1 MVAREPTESAPPAEP
16 GGRPPL
22 SATALYERLEE
33 EISRAERYGTKLSCL
48 LVVVDNLEEMAREHG
63 SDLTEQTLRYVA
75 HALGAEVRRFDR
87 IGRPSQ
93 GDVLVVLPGTDD
105 TLGEIVA
112 RRLLRR
118 LQTIKVEARGT
129 RHPLQITLGLAA
141 WQADMS
147 GEELVKRTR
156 QASRPINGEEPRRAA
171 AGPGRR
177 GPLLGPPEEW
187 RRRDVGG
194 STTGPAS

>member
-1 MVAREPTESAPPAEP
+1 MVAREPTESAAGTEAGAGPA
-16 GGRPPL
+16 L
-22 SATALYERLEE
+22 SAGALYERLEE
-33 EISRAERYGTKLSCL
+33 EISRAERYGTTLSCL

-63 SDLTEQTLRYVA
+63 GDLPEQTLRYVA
-75 HALGAEVRRFDR
+75 AALGNEVRRFDR
-87 IGRPSQ
+87 VGRPSQ

-147 GEELVKRTR
+147 GEELVNRTR
-156 QASRPINGEEPRRAA
+156 QASRPANGEALSRDA
-171 AGPGRR
+171 AGPGRPAPAR
-177 GPLLGPPEEW
+177 SAPRRPDPGGPTPA
-187 RRRDVGG
+187 
-194 STTGPAS
+194 PAS